1 LGRRRRLATQQW
13 WDFYGDGHPQLQ
25 KLAMTLLSQP
35 SSACSC
41 ERNWSPY
48 DFIHNKRR
56 NRLTAERARDLVF
69 VFTNGRLVRRMLYGE
84 EEFVRWVEEEEEEM
98 EAAEVV

>member
-1 LGRRRRLATQQW
+1 
-13 WDFYGDGHPQLQ
+13 
-25 KLAMTLLSQP
+25 
-35 SSACSC
+35 
-41 ERNWSPY
+41 
-48 DFIHNKRR
+48 
-56 NRLTAERARDLVF
+56 